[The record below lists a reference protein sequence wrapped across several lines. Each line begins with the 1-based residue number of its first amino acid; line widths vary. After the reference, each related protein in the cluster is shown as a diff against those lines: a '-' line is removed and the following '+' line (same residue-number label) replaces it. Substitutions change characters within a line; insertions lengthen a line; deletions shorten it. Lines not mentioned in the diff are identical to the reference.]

1 MISVFFEFVTR
12 ILIWIFKNIFEMIS
26 FFMRQIFRLLRMF
39 FVALPV
45 TALVYSVFL
54 ILLIVSLFAG
64 DAFLASFPVQISSGV
79 ARTALVKV
87 ASDYLGLMSKYGGTM
102 MYFVLLFLALILI
115 IPIGFILIA
124 ASAFSFCGRFL
135 IFALLADVA
144 IYLFGSVITG
154 RGIMDMATGRYKLLF
169 PSAGHRMDQKNYNSW
184 LRRHSREFEDD
195 TFGQRQYDDSRDC
208 RRRPED
214 FYDDDEYEEEYED
227 DYEDNAEQFYDTHVG
242 KRRILGRRNFRSYEV
257 EEFDEDYDDE
267 FDEDGYE
274 ADEDVDEYDD
284 YEEDYDDCI
293 EDKAY
298 GRNKQS
304 GNKRTSVIAEPVG
317 TFNFFAGCSSRESV
331 DRKYKQLVKLYHPDN
346 MDGDTSALQEI
357 NVQYGEIKKKF
368 RA

>member
-1 MISVFFEFVTR
+1 
-12 ILIWIFKNIFEMIS
+12 MIS

-64 DAFLASFPVQISSGV
+64 DGFLAAFPVRISSGV
-79 ARTALVKV
+79 ARAALVKV

-102 MYFVLLFLALILI
+102 MFFVLLFLALILI

-135 IFALLADVA
+135 VFALLADVA

-154 RGIMDMATGRYKLLF
+154 RGFMDMAVGRYKLLF
-169 PSAGHRMDQKNYNSW
+169 PGAGHKIDQKNYNSW

-195 TFGQRQYDDSRDC
+195 TFGQNQYEEPENA
-208 RRRPED
+208 RRRPEE
-214 FYDDDEYEEEYED
+214 FYEDDEYED
-227 DYEDNAEQFYDTHVG
+227 DYEDEPDEYYDRPRSN
-242 KRRILGRRNFRSYEV
+242 RRRHSRTYDIDEY
-257 EEFDEDYDDE
+257 DEDYDDE
-267 FDEDGYE
+267 Y
-274 ADEDVDEYDD
+274 DVDYYEDDEEAEDYDD
-284 YEEDYDDCI
+284 YEEYEDYEEYDDRI
-293 EDKAY
+293 EDKTY
-298 GRNKQS
+298 RRNKQS
-304 GNKRTSVIAEPVG
+304 NNRSTSPKSEPAGN
-317 TFNFFAGCSSRESV
+317 FNFFAGCNSLESA
-331 DRKYKQLVKLYHPDN
+331 DKKYKQLVKLYHPDN

>member
-1 MISVFFEFVTR
+1 
-12 ILIWIFKNIFEMIS
+12 
-26 FFMRQIFRLLRMF
+26 MRQIFRLLRMF

-64 DAFLASFPVQISSGV
+64 DGFLASLPFQISSGV

-87 ASDYLGLMSKYGGTM
+87 ASDYLELMSKYGGTLM
-102 MYFVLLFLALILI
+102 FFVLLFLALILI

-135 IFALLADVA
+135 VFALLADVA

-154 RGIMDMATGRYKLLF
+154 RGFMDMAVGRYKLLF
-169 PSAGHRMDQKNYNSW
+169 PGAGHKIDQKNYNSW

-195 TFGQRQYDDSRDC
+195 TFGQNQYEEPGNA
-208 RRRPED
+208 RRRPEE
-214 FYDDDEYEEEYED
+214 FYEDEAYED
-227 DYEDNAEQFYDTHVG
+227 DYEDNYNQDAYLDRLESGDVYADDYEDESDEYYDS
-242 KRRILGRRNFRSYEV
+242 RRRRRGLFGRRNPRIYEV
-257 EEFDEDYDDE
+257 DEYDEDYDDE
-267 FDEDGYE
+267 YDEGHYEDDEDS
-274 ADEDVDEYDD
+274 EYDD
-284 YEEDYDDCI
+284 YDEAYEDYEDNFDDRV
-293 EDKAY
+293 EDKSY
-298 GRNKQS
+298 NRHKQS
-304 GNKRTSVIAEPVG
+304 RNNGPSPKAEPAG
-317 TFNFFAGCSSRESV
+317 TFNFFAGCNSLESA
-331 DRKYKQLVKLYHPDN
+331 DKKYKQLVKLYHPDN

>member
-39 FVALPV
+39 FVAFPV
-45 TALVYSVFL
+45 TALVYSAFL

-64 DAFLASFPVQISSGV
+64 DAFWASFPVQISSGV

-135 IFALLADVA
+135 IFALFADVA

-154 RGIMDMATGRYKLLF
+154 RGIMGMATGRYKLLF
-169 PSAGHRMDQKNYNSW
+169 PSAGHRIDQKNYNSW

-195 TFGQRQYDDSRDC
+195 TFGQRQYDDSRDR

-214 FYDDDEYEEEYED
+214 FYDDEYEEEYED
-227 DYEDNAEQFYDTHVG
+227 DEDYDDEYED
-242 KRRILGRRNFRSYEV
+242 
-257 EEFDEDYDDE
+257 DEDYDDE
-267 FDEDGYE
+267 YDVDYYEDDED
-274 ADEDVDEYDD
+274 AEYDD
-284 YEEDYDDCI
+284 YDEDYDDYEDNYDDRV
-293 EDKAY
+293 EDKSY
-298 GRNKQS
+298 NSHKQS
-304 GNKRTSVIAEPVG
+304 HNRRATPKSEPVG
-317 TFNFFAGCSSRESV
+317 TFNFFAGCTTKESA

-357 NVQYGEIKKKF
+357 NVQYDQIKKKF